1 MGEVLNIPKQSGKV
15 GATQLSS
22 IELVEFDAKNFPVH
36 KKIRGKFEHESFQY
50 DFYWAPK
57 ENADRIFVL
66 FSGNAMRD
74 QNDPPVFQRWSWSEY
89 FPGHCLYISD
99 PTIRLDDKL
108 GLAWYSGN
116 ESYDPFPTLLNLIK
130 DIAKLAEVDL
140 TRVTTYGSSGGG
152 FAAMRLGIM
161 EPKLSVVTI
170 NPQVE
175 ITKYRFKSGLGKYL
189 RLCWGNITPEE
200 AFTKNPQRMSNIELA
215 KFNDVSLVKS
225 RIVYIQ
231 NTLDDHHFD
240 IHLDMFC
247 KHVDIDKKEYQSDGL
262 NIILFEHEGGHGK
275 AETPECFTKAMNII
289 ENWN

>member
-1 MGEVLNIPKQSGKV
+1 MTETSHFPKRLVKV
-15 GATQLSS
+15 GAKELSS
-22 IELVEFDAKNFPVH
+22 LLSFEFDKHNFPIAS
-36 KKIRGKFEHESFQY
+36 KALGRFKHESFQY

-57 ENADRIFVL
+57 EGATRIFVL
-66 FSGNAMRD
+66 LSGDARREK
-74 QNDPPVFQRWSWSEY
+74 NDPPVFQRWSWAEH

-99 PTIRLDDKL
+99 PTIRQDDNL

-170 NPQVE
+170 NPQVD
-175 ITKYRFKSGLGKYL
+175 ITKYWKRHVNNYL
-189 RLCWGNITPEE
+189 KVCWNDMPIDEVR
-200 AFTKNPQRMSNIELA
+200 KNHPLRMSNIELA
-215 KFNDVSLVKS
+215 KYNDVSLLNS
-225 RIVYIQ
+225 RMLYIQ
-231 NTLDDHHFD
+231 NTLDEHHFD
-240 IHLDMFC
+240 THLDMFC

-262 NIILFEHEGGHGK
+262 NIILFDHEGGHGK